1 MEVSIGEIVGGQH
14 FVELNDLL
22 REASGD
28 QHLGFFDQLQ
38 LVLVNLEETH
48 KTHLELLFPK
58 TQRHNLKKHGE
69 NTSVFLRLIGEDMEQ
84 STDSR
89 YVAHFPKAN
98 GNFGGLSGYSP
109 VVAFRCETI
118 SYLFKCIGHCCG
130 FAECDSWSD
139 GKSCRG
145 AGMSN
150 GEVCPILGLR
160 SVIKGRKE
168 ARATKYI
175 KHNWISWSSPQTQHN
190 QKKTHLH
197 YTQFGFGPD
206 NDKEEK

>member
-1 MEVSIGEIVGGQH
+1 MEVSIGEIVCGQH

-89 YVAHFPKAN
+89 YVAHFPKAIRVFASVQTETL
-98 GNFGGLSGYSP
+98 GVLVDTLRLLHFVVKQFPTFLS
-109 VVAFRCETI
+109 V
-118 SYLFKCIGHCCG
+118 
-130 FAECDSWSD
+130 
-139 GKSCRG
+139 
-145 AGMSN
+145 
-150 GEVCPILGLR
+150 
-160 SVIKGRKE
+160 SVIVAGSPN
-168 ARATKYI
+168 ATLGVTGNLAEVLGCPMEKFVL
-175 KHNWISWSSPQTQHN
+175 SWVCAQ
-190 QKKTHLH
+190 
-197 YTQFGFGPD
+197 
-206 NDKEEK
+206 